1 MDLLKIIT
9 TDIILYQWLIAI
21 SSFLSCS
28 CEFFLSVLQRILKY
42 AAKIRL
48 FHFPGGWEEVLR
60 SPGNVYWVKILP
72 DEDFPIKLLF
82 SFEIWPYWR
91 TCSWKCLTLETW
103 INEWVGS
110 RLRRSWNT
118 ENLSRRAGIYYFTGK
133 PTSWPPSDRTFVLF
147 NAPPKEI
154 DWFGQQA
161 FLLVLKNAWRRSKP
175 DGADSHV
182 RATNGG
188 NFYVAIPEETDP
200 NAERCKV
207 FGLTNNNYN
216 GWLPKQRFSRIV
228 TSKVPAAFDVL
239 TKTWLRITRN
249 TLNKTNIFR
258 LQWTPSLYS
267 LLTRWI
273 IDKLQLYSAVHV

>member
-1 MDLLKIIT
+1 
-9 TDIILYQWLIAI
+9 
-21 SSFLSCS
+21 
-28 CEFFLSVLQRILKY
+28 
-42 AAKIRL
+42 
-48 FHFPGGWEEVLR
+48 
-60 SPGNVYWVKILP
+60 
-72 DEDFPIKLLF
+72 
-82 SFEIWPYWR
+82 
-91 TCSWKCLTLETW
+91 
-103 INEWVGS
+103 
-110 RLRRSWNT
+110 
-118 ENLSRRAGIYYFTGK
+118 
-133 PTSWPPSDRTFVLF
+133 
-147 NAPPKEI
+147 
-154 DWFGQQA
+154 
-161 FLLVLKNAWRRSKP
+161 
-175 DGADSHV
+175 
-182 RATNGG
+182 
-188 NFYVAIPEETDP
+188 VAIPKETDP